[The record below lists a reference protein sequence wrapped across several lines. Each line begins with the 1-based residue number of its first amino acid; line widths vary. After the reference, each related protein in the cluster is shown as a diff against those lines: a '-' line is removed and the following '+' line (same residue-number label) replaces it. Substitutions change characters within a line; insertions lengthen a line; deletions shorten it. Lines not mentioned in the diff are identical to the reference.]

1 MSDFKFNKCDDYTI
15 ILTNRSYVPYGH
27 ITNYKVDDIN
37 IKNNMN
43 SANEFS
49 FTVYKYMTLED
60 GTEYEEPLWDKITDL
75 KLIYVKETNEYYEIT
90 VQGTDSLATY
100 KTVTGK
106 SLCEAELSQ
115 YNLYGIEINTEDDIA
130 RDEYVQPT
138 LFYRSLDG
146 LEVDSDA
153 YNVAKDSSLL
163 HRILYGSG
171 KANNYKIKHVDE
183 SIANLQRTFSI
194 DGKSIYDFFTG
205 DCAEQF
211 NCLFLFDSTDRSIS
225 VYDLYSVC
233 MNDDCSYR
241 LSDKDNPRHLRYR
254 GDFKDVCPKCGSKH
268 IKVYGKDTMV
278 IVDKENLTDEIS
290 FSTNSDELK
299 NCFHLKA
306 GDDDMTAAIININ
319 PNGTAYLYYV
329 PEYQREDMSKELVD
343 KLVTYDEL
351 YDSYTNEYEQLML
364 NLYNAIDWQ
373 LYYMD
378 EMMPGAIP
386 PDERESSG
394 STEIVTKPVETAE
407 QQIPKLS
414 VNNLNYTALSSITS
428 STSLSTVESAI
439 KNYAKVFVNT
449 SKFKIETIEDSLGSV
464 YQSGGN
470 NCVKW
475 TGKFKVTNFSDK
487 DDTATSSSITLTIYD
502 NYEEFVNQK
511 IKKSIATDDSTGSIY
526 DVLKIDSL
534 DKYKDTIKLYG
545 IVRLQSFIESIKN
558 VEDILI
564 QQGNQAQDLYY
575 SKYHQMEVA
584 TENELNSRQ
593 VQYDYWVDKETEY
606 TTRKAEIQDILNF
619 EKYLGNELY
628 GEFCSYRR
636 DQDYSNDNFVSD
648 GLNNTDLFANA
659 REYIRVAKEE
669 LVKAATLQCNISC
682 KVKNLFALSE
692 FEPFWDNFQIG
703 NWITIGYDDE
713 FYRLRLI
720 SVQGSLNDFSNL
732 DVEFSSITK
741 INNTANDIKDVLN
754 QAQSM
759 ASSFNYISRQS
770 TNGQKA
776 NDTLSEFQKKSMNA
790 ALYSLM
796 NNDQEE
802 ISFDNHGITAKA
814 WNDILED
821 FDPEK
826 LIITHNVLGFTD
838 DNFASLKTALG
849 KVLMP
854 DGTYKY
860 GLNAEV
866 VIGTFLL
873 GKYLELENENGSL
886 KFNGDGF
893 VITNGI
899 NTFTVNPNNKE
910 KLLSLSSNNVDVF
923 YVDSNG
929 KLHIQG
935 DGAGLDIASNK
946 TITDMSTSISQTAE
960 SIATEV
966 RRATDAEG
974 ELQSNITQTA
984 DAITAEVTRA
994 QGAEDSLGS
1003 MISQTADAIQTEVIN
1018 RQNADNEM
1026 STQISQTAHSVSISA
1041 SGSGNTAGITIALY
1055 DENGNLIDT
1064 EKTANITITGFV
1076 SFWDLANAGST
1087 TINGANITTGTI
1099 NCDLLN
1105 GGAIKGQDIV
1115 GGRIASENI
1124 YCIDSLYM
1132 SNRMS
1137 WTGEDASLVGAEK
1150 VMYIPENDSWVDFS
1164 QVVAFEMGATFYST
1178 PTVDGIPIATIY
1190 STVSK
1195 AKSATSADNAKT
1207 ASYVANTATSS
1218 HTANMYSDSNNK
1230 MYYCPKGSS
1239 RRFKTDIEPVKDD
1252 KLDPHRLYDVNV
1264 VQFKYKPSFYGL
1276 PDDTPMDTVIGFIA
1290 EDINKKYPCATEYD
1304 EETGEVNNWL
1314 ERYIIPP
1321 MLSLIQEQ
1329 HGEIEQLKSDNF
1341 ALKGE
1346 VDILKQRLEK
1356 MEEMLNVI
1364 NSKIN

>member
-90 VQGTDSLATY
+90 VDGTDSLATY
-100 KTVTGK
+100 KMVTGK

-146 LEVDSDA
+146 LEVGSDA

-183 SIANLQRTFSI
+183 SIANLQKTFSI

-526 DVLKIDSL
+526 DVLKIQDL
-534 DKYKDTIKLYG
+534 EKYKEAIKLYG

-564 QQGNQAQDLYY
+564 QQGNQAQELYY
-575 SKYHQMEVA
+575 GKYHNMEIA
-584 TENELNSRQ
+584 TEKELDARQ
-593 VQYDYWVDKETEY
+593 VQYDAWIDKETKCSN
-606 TTRKAEIQDILNF
+606 RKSEIQEVLNF
-619 EKYLGNELY
+619 ENYLGSELY
-628 GEFCSYRR
+628 GEFCAYRR
-636 DQDYSNDNFVSD
+636 DQDYSNDNYVSD
-648 GLNNTDLFANA
+648 GLNNTDLFSNA
-659 REYIRVAKEE
+659 REFIKTAQEE
-669 LVKAATLQCNISC
+669 LKKAATLQCNISC
-682 KVKNLFALSE
+682 KIKNLFALDE
-692 FEPFWDNFQIG
+692 FELFWDKFQIG
-703 NWITIGYDDE
+703 NWITIGYDNE
-713 FYRLRLI
+713 YFRLRLI
-720 SVQGSLNDFSNL
+720 SVQGSLSDFSNI
-732 DVEFSSITK
+732 DVEFSSATQVNNITT
-741 INNTANDIKDVLN
+741 NIKDVLD

-759 ASSFNYISRQS
+759 STSYSYIAKQS
-770 TNGQKA
+770 NKGKEA
-776 NDTLSEFQKKSMNA
+776 NDTISDAMKNGYNA
-790 ALYSLM
+790 ALSM
-796 NNDQEE
+796 IKSNDHEE
-802 ISFDNHGITAKA
+802 IIFNSHGITAQSY
-814 WNDILED
+814 NDEIND
-821 FDPEK
+821 YDPEK
-826 LIITHNVLGFTD
+826 LKITHNVLAFTD
-838 DNFASLKTALG
+838 DDFKSLKTVLG

-854 DGTYKY
+854 DGTYKF

-866 VIGTFLL
+866 LMGSFLL
-873 GKYLELENENGSL
+873 GKYLTMKNSDNTMTFNENGL
-886 KFNGDGF
+886 Y
-893 VITNGI
+893 VTNGS
-899 NTFTVNPNNKE
+899 NTFHVNPNDKKKFFCLSNKQG
-910 KLLSLSSNNVDVF
+910 DVL
-923 YVDSNG
+923 YINQDG
-929 KLHIQG
+929 KLCIQG
-935 DGAGLDIASNK
+935 DGSGIDISSNSAISNLNKSINDSVSALNKSVEDKVSFDDLSTVGDK
-946 TITDMSTSISQTAE
+946 TIINGGNIKTGTISADLIRGGTIEGCNLNLTDSF
-960 SIATEV
+960 SIATQDKEHIFDGWEPRNFVRNWINGVIYTISTARFNNNYEDYRSYYDAAGSCNLYIYEDHFEV
-966 RRATDAEG
+966 NCKSQDNNNAIVDISVDNMDVSSRLILTNEYAILSGKYINLNGTVNNNSDRRIKQNIKDLPDNIEDIYMELSPSEYEFKMYPEKESYGLIAQDVEKILQKHGYTDTNIINKMKVDEKSSYYKYVQD
-974 ELQSNITQTA
+974 ELYSISYDQFHAFHIKMIQLHQKRIEHLEQENKELNEKLESYESRLSKLEEQNKLIL
-984 DAITAEVTRA
+984 EKLN
-994 QGAEDSLGS
+994 SLG
-1003 MISQTADAIQTEVIN
+1003 IS
-1018 RQNADNEM
+1018 
-1026 STQISQTAHSVSISA
+1026 
-1041 SGSGNTAGITIALY
+1041 L
-1055 DENGNLIDT
+1055 
-1064 EKTANITITGFV
+1064 
-1076 SFWDLANAGST
+1076 
-1087 TINGANITTGTI
+1087 
-1099 NCDLLN
+1099 
-1105 GGAIKGQDIV
+1105 
-1115 GGRIASENI
+1115 
-1124 YCIDSLYM
+1124 
-1132 SNRMS
+1132 
-1137 WTGEDASLVGAEK
+1137 
-1150 VMYIPENDSWVDFS
+1150 
-1164 QVVAFEMGATFYST
+1164 
-1178 PTVDGIPIATIY
+1178 
-1190 STVSK
+1190 
-1195 AKSATSADNAKT
+1195 
-1207 ASYVANTATSS
+1207 
-1218 HTANMYSDSNNK
+1218 
-1230 MYYCPKGSS
+1230 
-1239 RRFKTDIEPVKDD
+1239 
-1252 KLDPHRLYDVNV
+1252 
-1264 VQFKYKPSFYGL
+1264 
-1276 PDDTPMDTVIGFIA
+1276 
-1290 EDINKKYPCATEYD
+1290 
-1304 EETGEVNNWL
+1304 
-1314 ERYIIPP
+1314 
-1321 MLSLIQEQ
+1321 
-1329 HGEIEQLKSDNF
+1329 
-1341 ALKGE
+1341 
-1346 VDILKQRLEK
+1346 
-1356 MEEMLNVI
+1356 
-1364 NSKIN
+1364 